1 MTELTQLSVTKLAAL
16 IRARSVSP
24 IEVVEAHLRRVEQ
37 LNPELNAVVSLAP
50 DALDR
55 AREAEAAIM
64 RSEQTGPLHGIPLTI
79 KDTIETRGLR
89 TTFGSRLRADYVPQ
103 CDAPAVAL
111 LRRAGGIIFGKT
123 NVSEFAM
130 ALTADNPV
138 FGRTNNPHDLT
149 RTPGGS
155 SGGEAAAIS
164 AGLSPAGLGSDLA
177 GSIRVPAHCCGIVGL
192 KPTSNRVP
200 GGGHLPPLAGI
211 FALGGSLGPLA
222 RSVEDLALLHYVL
235 TAFDPSEKMFVP
247 TASGHEWRRQNL
259 NGVRVAWYTN
269 DGTVPI
275 TKDTK
280 RAVESAAHA
289 LGEAGLVPE
298 EVRPPGIARGPALW
312 FSLFARAATDFLR
325 TMYDGREAEVG
336 PVVRAMLEGGD
347 ERDDSSAPELDAA
360 VTERESLRASLIEW
374 MSTTPLIIAPIGAVP
389 ALKHGTQK
397 LEIAGVSVGTF
408 RAFGYSQTFNVY
420 GFPSVC
426 VPAGRAEDGMPIG
439 VQIVGRP
446 FAENAVLSAAR
457 IVEESLGG
465 WQPPPET

>member
-1 MTELTQLSVTKLAAL
+1 MDGLTRFSVTKLAAL
-16 IRARSVSP
+16 IRARRVSP
-24 IEVVEAHLRRVEQ
+24 VEVMEAYLRRVEQ
-37 LNPELNAVVSLAP
+37 WNPELNAVVTLAA
-50 DALDR
+50 DAIDS
-55 AREAEAAIM
+55 AREAEAAM
-64 RSEQTGPLHGIPLTI
+64 MQCKKLGSLHGVPLTV

-89 TTFGSRLRADYVPQ
+89 TTFGSRLRKDYLPAR
-103 CDAPAVAL
+103 DAPAVAL

-130 ALTADNPV
+130 ALNADNPV

-211 FALGGSLGPLA
+211 FTLGASLGPLA
-222 RSVEDLALLHYVL
+222 RSVEDLALIHYAL

-247 TASGHEWRRQNL
+247 TASGPVWRRQNL
-259 NGVRVAWYTN
+259 KGVRVGWYTN
-269 DGTVPI
+269 DGTVPV
-275 TKDTK
+275 TEETK

-298 EVRPPGIARGPALW
+298 EMRPPGIERGPSLW
-312 FSLFARAATDFLR
+312 FSLFAHAATDFLR
-325 TMYDGREAEVG
+325 AMYDGREAEAG
-336 PVVRAMLEGGD
+336 PVVRAMLESGN
-347 ERDDSSAPELDAA
+347 ERGDSSAPESDA
-360 VTERESLRASLIEW
+360 VVMERESVRNSLVEW
-374 MSTTPLIIAPIGAVP
+374 MTTTPLIVAPIGAVP
-389 ALKHGTQK
+389 AFKHGTQK
-397 LEIAGVSVGTF
+397 LEIEGVSVGTF
-408 RAFGYSQTFNVY
+408 RVFGYSQTFNVY

-457 IVEESLGG
+457 IVEEALGG